1 MFNTAL
7 QTISKR
13 YQNMQ
18 SFKYVDPHF
27 LLYIYIDLFKQFTD
41 CI

>member
-18 SFKYVDPHF
+18 SFKYVPVDPHF
-27 LLYIYIDLFKQFTD
+27 LLYIDLFKQFTD